1 VASAREVR
9 TVVRAQI
16 AEQVKARQ
24 DAALAVASAW
34 DKAEEAREKL
44 AAAERN
50 AGAAVA
56 AATEQLAIPDLAVL
70 TGIPITDL
78 RRLLRAGKDT
88 PAPGQPIAGP
98 DRPEPTAPT
107 VPSRGLNMPHAR
119 PEDGQLL

>member
-9 TVVRAQI
+9 TVVRAQL

-34 DKAEEAREKL
+34 DKAEAAREKL

-78 RRLLRAGKDT
+78 RRLLRAARDT
-88 PAPGQPIAGP
+88 PAPGQPTAGP
-98 DRPEPTAPT
+98 DRPEPAAPT
-107 VPSRGLNMPHAR
+107 VPGRGLNRPHAR

>member
-1 VASAREVR
+1 MASAREVR

-88 PAPGQPIAGP
+88 PAPGSPSPVPTGPNRLPQPPRAA
-98 DRPEPTAPT
+98 D
-107 VPSRGLNMPHAR
+107 
-119 PEDGQLL
+119 